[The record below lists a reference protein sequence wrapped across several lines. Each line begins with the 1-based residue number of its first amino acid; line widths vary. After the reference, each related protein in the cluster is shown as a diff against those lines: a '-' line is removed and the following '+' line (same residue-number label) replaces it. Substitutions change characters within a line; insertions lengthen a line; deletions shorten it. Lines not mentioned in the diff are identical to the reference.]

1 MNIILASK
9 SPRRRELMT
18 MLGFEFDVIPAVGE
32 ENVDENLTPGETVM
46 SLAAGKAREIAAEH
60 PESVV
65 IGSDTLVYL
74 DGKPMGKPA
83 NEAEAAMMLRQLSG
97 RVHQVYTGVAVIHG
111 EIEKVD
117 FEKTDVE
124 FRELTDDEI
133 SWYIGTGE
141 PMDKAGSYGIQ
152 GQGAVF
158 IPGIRG
164 DYFNVM
170 GLPLCKLWKMLTE
183 IQGE

>member
-1 MNIILASK
+1 MNMILASK
-9 SPRRRELMT
+9 SPRRKELLS
-18 MLGFEFDVIPAVGE
+18 MLGFDFDIIPAVGE
-32 ENVDENLTPGETVM
+32 ENMDENMTPGEAVM
-46 SLAAGKAREIAAEH
+46 ILAAGKAREVAEKH
-60 PESVV
+60 PESIV

-74 DGKPMGKPA
+74 DGKPMGKPKD
-83 NEAEAAMMLRQLSG
+83 EEEAAKMLRQLSG
-97 RVHQVYTGVAVIHG
+97 RVHQVYTGVAVIAG
-111 EIEKVD
+111 DVEKID

-124 FRELTDDEI
+124 FRTLTEEEI
-133 SWYIGTGE
+133 WWYIGTGE

-170 GLPLCKLWKMLTE
+170 GLPLCKLWSMLSE

>member
-1 MNIILASK
+1 MDIILASK
-9 SPRRRELMT
+9 SPRRRELLT
-18 MLGFEFDVIPAVGE
+18 MLGFDFDVIPAVG
-32 ENVDENLTPGETVM
+32 DEVIDNNMTPGETVM
-46 SLAAGKAREIAAEH
+46 SLALAKAREIANEH
-60 PESVV
+60 TDSLI
-65 IGSDTLVYL
+65 IGADTLVYL
-74 DGKPMGKPA
+74 DGKAMGKPSS
-83 NEAEAAMMLRQLSG
+83 EEEAANMLHELSG

-111 EIEKVD
+111 DIEKAD

-124 FRELTDDEI
+124 FRTLTDEEI
-133 SWYIGTGE
+133 KWYIGTGE

-170 GLPLCKLWKMLTE
+170 GLPLCKLWSMLPE
-183 IQGE
+183 MQGE